1 MTLRRIV
8 LARLMRVLRDLRA
21 LVTLRRHEA
30 RWQTYALRL
39 FVVAMIVVVIPAKK
53 LIQLGIVGSILALV
67 KTALAVAVVAAALG
81 VFFALQ
87 EVARRR
93 RMRMTRVPA

>member
-8 LARLMRVLRDLRA
+8 LARLLRVVRDLRA

-53 LIQLGIVGSILALV
+53 LIQLGIVGSILALA
-67 KTALAVAVVAAALG
+67 KTALAVGLVAALLG
-81 VFFALQ
+81 VFFAGQ

-93 RMRMTRVPA
+93 RMRMTRVLA